1 MVFKNISTEKQSLY
15 RLKENE
21 RVVFFMLNRSGELAF
36 ELTGTG
42 AEAHIFSF
50 FIGHGVDKAIL
61 KIIQRHLAPQTASHA
76 LIKSVLSDE
85 AESAYEGLIFID
97 KQAMQSDAS
106 QESRSILLSP
116 HAKVSMKPTLE
127 ILADDVRCRHA
138 ATASPLNQEA
148 LFFAESRGLSPNQ
161 ASKMLIM
168 GFFNDTLLKMEA
180 LGVNTEIIKK
190 DVGYQI
196 EIQSTKLQA
205 PNKSKISNSK
215 TLSI

>member
-1 MVFKNISTEKQSLY
+1 MLFKDITSDKQSLY
-15 RLKENE
+15 RLKTNE
-21 RVVFFMLNRSGELAF
+21 KVVFFMLNRSGEITF
-36 ELTGTG
+36 ELAGAG

-50 FIGHGVDKAIL
+50 FIGHSTDKGSL
-61 KIIQRHLAPQTASHA
+61 KIFQKHLAAKTISHT

-116 HAKVSMKPTLE
+116 LARASMKPTLE

-148 LFFAESRGLSPNQ
+148 LFFAESRGLSETQ
-161 ASKMLIM
+161 AKNLLIR
-168 GFFNDTLLKMEA
+168 GFFNEAIEKMER
-180 LGVNTEIIKK
+180 LGVETKEMKDKIDSALHSANNAKAQMTNIK
-190 DVGYQI
+190 
-196 EIQSTKLQA
+196 SN
-205 PNKSKISNSK
+205 PKSK
-215 TLSI
+215 